1 MDDET
6 LKDMVGDI
14 MRELGEEYSQRF
26 GGSMFYSF
34 LCTGS
39 KEVTRY

>member
-6 LKDMVGDI
+6 LKDMVADI

-26 GGSMFYSF
+26 GGSKFPVT
-34 LCTGS
+34 LCVER
-39 KEVTRY
+39 K

>member
-6 LKDMVGDI
+6 LKDMVADI

-26 GGSMFYSF
+26 GGGKLCSF
-34 LCTGS
+34 LLT
-39 KEVTRY
+39 KEKTTRH